1 MDLIQWVEDGVA
13 PPNTTFEYVDG
24 RVRLPTGAAERGGV
38 QPVVAVS
45 ANGATRAVVKTGE
58 PVLLEV
64 AADVP
69 PHAGT
74 IIAVEWDF
82 DGWGS
87 FPFHHELDGA
97 DTGVRLST
105 THAYDAPGTYFATAR
120 VWSNRE
126 GKVDSQF
133 RRLPNL
139 ASARIIVT

>member
-1 MDLIQWVEDGVA
+1 VV
-13 PPNTTFEYVDG
+13 
-24 RVRLPTGAAERGGV
+24 GAQHEE
-38 QPVVAVS
+38 PLSSVVTVS
-45 ANGATRAVVKTGE
+45 ANGAARTVVKTGE
-58 PVLLEV
+58 PVRLEV

-74 IIAVEWDF
+74 IISVDWDF

-87 FPFHHELDGA
+87 FPFHHEIDGA
-97 DTGVRLST
+97 DTEVRLST
-105 THAYDAPGTYFATAR
+105 THAYDTPGTYFATAR
-120 VWSNRE
+120 VCSNRE